1 MTLVNVL
8 FCFIGIYSCFLTWGI
23 LQERVST
30 TPYGDKETK
39 QQKFKYFI
47 FLNMIQ
53 SFMASIT
60 AFIYIKISKENFE
73 IINNSLLKK
82 FLQIALLGAIAPT
95 FGYESLKHIDYPTL
109 TLGKTCKLVPVMLMS
124 IILYR
129 RKFSFYQYI
138 VVMLVTLGVSSF
150 MLLQPTSEKKKAVE
164 PSSLYGTI
172 LLSINL
178 LIDGVVCSTQDQIF
192 SKYKIKGQHMMF
204 FMNLFSGILMACWL
218 INPWNQ
224 ELFNAITFCK
234 NYPNIIKD
242 ILLFSLCG
250 ALGQCFI
257 FFTLD
262 NFGSLFL
269 NTVTVTRKFF
279 TVLLSVFIFD
289 HKLNIGQWL
298 SVGLVFFGIGLEVYA
313 KQKGGKKVSEKYDKS
328 IQEENRELEKL
339 IEEITKRKQVNGVI
353 DNITK
358 DKTL

>member
-1 MTLVNVL
+1 MTLVKVL

-30 TPYGDKETK
+30 TPYGDKETN

-60 AFIYIKISKENFE
+60 AFIYIKISQQNFE
-73 IINNSLLKK
+73 MINKSLIKK

-109 TLGKTCKLVPVMLMS
+109 TL
-124 IILYR
+124 
-129 RKFSFYQYI
+129 
-138 VVMLVTLGVSSF
+138 VVILVTLGVSSF

-164 PSSLYGTI
+164 PSSLYGII

-192 SKYKIKGQHMMF
+192 PKYKIKGQHMMF
-204 FMNLFSGILMACWL
+204 FMNLFSGILMFFWL
-218 INPWNQ
+218 ITPWNQ
-224 ELFNAITFCK
+224 ELFNAITFCN

-250 ALGQCFI
+250 ALV
-257 FFTLD
+257 
-262 NFGSLFL
+262 FL
-269 NTVTVTRKFF
+269 
-279 TVLLSVFIFD
+279 FD
-289 HKLNIGQWL
+289 HNLNIGQWL
-298 SVGLVFFGIGLEVYA
+298 SVGLVFFGIGIEVYA
-313 KQKGGKKVSEKYDKS
+313 KQKGSKKVSEKYDKS

-339 IEEITKRKQVNGVI
+339 IDEKTKRKQVNGVI
-353 DNITK
+353 DKITK